1 MEVQLKELVERIK
14 SEGIKSAQ
22 EQADQIIGA
31 AEKRASGIILKA
43 EEDAKEIMT
52 RAENIAAS
60 SERAGKE
67 ALKQAGRDL
76 ILNVQARIIDLFKA
90 IVIKETG
97 SALSENVLAEIILTV
112 LKNWTEKGID
122 ELQVL
127 ISGEQGKKLENYL
140 MSKLAADFKKGVEI
154 LPLPGSAAGFRIS
167 EKNGSA
173 YYDFTDRGIAEL
185 LIEYLN
191 PRIAGY
197 INEAV
202 SEKQ

>member
-1 MEVQLKELVERIK
+1 MEVQLKELIERIK
-14 SEGIKSAQ
+14 SEGIKNAE
-22 EQADQIIGA
+22 EQAEQIIAA

-43 EEDAKEIMT
+43 KEDAQKLT
-52 RAENIAAS
+52 TQAENTAAN

-90 IVIKETG
+90 IVIRETG
-97 SALSENVLAEIILTV
+97 SALSENVLAEVITTV
-112 LKNWTEKGID
+112 IKNWTDKGID
-122 ELQVL
+122 ELRVL
-127 ISGEQGKKLENYL
+127 ISSQQGKKLEDYL
-140 MSKLAADFKKGVEI
+140 MAKLAADFKKGVEI
-154 LPLPGSAAGFRIS
+154 LPLSGSAAGFRIS

-191 PRIAGY
+191 PRIAAY
-197 INEAV
+197 ISEAV

>member
-1 MEVQLKELVERIK
+1 MEVQLKELVEKIK
-14 SEGIKSAQ
+14 SEGIKNAE
-22 EQADQIIGA
+22 EQAEQIIGA

-52 RAENIAAS
+52 RAENAAAN

-97 SALSENVLAEIILTV
+97 SALSENVLAELILMV
-112 LKNWTEKGID
+112 LKNWTDKGID

-127 ISGEQGKKLENYL
+127 ISGEQGKKLEDYL

>member
-1 MEVQLKELVERIK
+1 MEVQLKELIERIK
-14 SEGIKSAQ
+14 SEGIKSAE
-22 EQADQIIGA
+22 EQAEQIIGA
-31 AEKRASGIILKA
+31 AEKKASEIILKA
-43 EEDAKEIMT
+43 KENAQKLT
-52 RAENIAAS
+52 TQAENAAAN

-76 ILNVQARIIDLFKA
+76 ILNVQARIIDLFKT
-90 IVIKETG
+90 IVIRETG
-97 SALSENVLAEIILTV
+97 SALSENVLAEIIITV
-112 LKNWTEKGID
+112 IKNWTDKGID

-127 ISGEQGKKLENYL
+127 ISSQQGKKLEDYL
-140 MSKLAADFKKGVEI
+140 MSKLATDFKKGVEI
-154 LPLPGSAAGFRIS
+154 LPLPESAAGFRIS

-197 INEAV
+197 ISEAV

>member
-1 MEVQLKELVERIK
+1 MEVQLKELIEKIK
-14 SEGIKSAQ
+14 NEGIKSAE
-22 EQADQIIGA
+22 EQAEQIIGA
-31 AEKRASGIILKA
+31 AEKRASEIILKA
-43 EEDAKEIMT
+43 KEDAQKLT
-52 RAENIAAS
+52 TLAENAAAN

-76 ILNVQARIIDLFKA
+76 ILNVQARIIDLFKS
-90 IVIKETG
+90 IVIRETG
-97 SALSENVLAEIILTV
+97 SALSENVLAEIITTV
-112 LKNWTEKGID
+112 IKNWTDKGIN

-127 ISGEQGKKLENYL
+127 ISSEQGKKLEDYL
-140 MSKLAADFKKGVEI
+140 MAKLAADFKKGVEI
-154 LPLPGSAAGFRIS
+154 LPLPGNAAGFRIS

-173 YYDFTDRGIAEL
+173 YYDFTDRGIAGL

-197 INEAV
+197 ISEAV

>member
-1 MEVQLKELVERIK
+1 MEVQLKELVEKIK
-14 SEGIKSAQ
+14 SEGIKSAE
-22 EQADQIIGA
+22 EQAEQIIGA

-43 EEDAKEIMT
+43 EEDAKEIVT
-52 RAENIAAS
+52 RAENAAAN

-97 SALSENVLAEIILTV
+97 RALSENILAEIISTV
-112 LKNWTEKGID
+112 AKNWTDKGID

-127 ISGEQGKKLENYL
+127 ISGEQGKKLEDYL

-197 INEAV
+197 ISEAV

>member
-1 MEVQLKELVERIK
+1 MEVQLKELIERIK
-14 SEGIKSAQ
+14 SEGIESAE
-22 EQADQIIGA
+22 EQAKQIIGA
-31 AEKRASGIILKA
+31 AEKKASEIILKA
-43 EEDAKEIMT
+43 KEDAKEIAAK
-52 RAENIAAS
+52 AENAAAN
-60 SERAGKE
+60 SERAGIE

-90 IVIKETG
+90 IVIRETG
-97 SALSENVLAEIILTV
+97 SALSEKVMVEIILTV
-112 LKNWTEKGID
+112 VKKWTDKGID

-127 ISGEQGKKLENYL
+127 ISSQQGKKLEDHL

-197 INEAV
+197 ISEAV
-202 SEKQ
+202 SKKQ

>member
-1 MEVQLKELVERIK
+1 MEVQLKELIERIK
-14 SEGIKSAQ
+14 SEGIKSAE
-22 EQADQIIGA
+22 EQAEKIVGA
-31 AEKRASGIILKA
+31 AEKRASGIIQKA
-43 EEDAKEIMT
+43 KEDAKEIVT
-52 RAENIAAS
+52 KAENIAVN

-90 IVIKETG
+90 VVIKETN
-97 SALSENVLAEIILTV
+97 SALSENVLVEIITTV
-112 LKNWTEKGID
+112 IKSWTDKGID
-122 ELQVL
+122 KLQVL
-127 ISGEQGKKLENYL
+127 ISSEQGKKLEDYL
-140 MSKLAADFKKGVEI
+140 MSKLAADFKKGIEI

-173 YYDFTDRGIAEL
+173 YYDFTDKGIAEL

-197 INEAV
+197 ISEAV
-202 SEKQ
+202 NEKQ